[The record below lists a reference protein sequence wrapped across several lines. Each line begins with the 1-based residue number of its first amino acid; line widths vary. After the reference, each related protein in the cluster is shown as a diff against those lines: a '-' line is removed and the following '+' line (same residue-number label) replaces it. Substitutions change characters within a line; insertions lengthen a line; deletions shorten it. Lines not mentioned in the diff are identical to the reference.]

1 MKKLTKRIY
10 IGIFEN
16 CSLISRI
23 GNPIVVPDNEKDSI
37 NVVNSISWLAGEIDK
52 RYIHLEE
59 NILLMILNM
68 FRWRNDN
75 S

>member
-52 RYIHLEE
+52 RYIPFGREYIAYDFE
-59 NILLMILNM
+59 YV
-68 FRWRNDN
+68 
-75 S
+75 